1 MPAVELV
8 VGGVCI
14 SGVVEQE
21 FLVLPITA
29 VLSAG
34 GVIRPAPL
42 EALREPPAASRP
54 DTPPPRP
61 LPPRPPAPPPRR
73 RVQDLPPAAA
83 VAERKRPKRG
93 GKRWN
98 RPAKKEKA
106 KRGGR

>member
-42 EALREPPAASRP
+42 EA
-54 DTPPPRP
+54 PPPRP

-98 RPAKKEKA
+98 RPAKKKEA

>member
-8 VGGVCI
+8 VGGVGI

-34 GVIRPAPL
+34 GVIRPAPGR
-42 EALREPPAASRP
+42 ALPDPAAP
-54 DTPPPRP
+54 DSPPHWP
-61 LPPRPPAPPPRR
+61 LPPQPPAPPPRR
-73 RVQDLPPAAA
+73 RVQPPPPAVP

-106 KRGGR
+106 RRGGR